1 MLKNI
6 VCAKHMPFQNRG
18 FYQSDLQK
26 VYARLRVFFFLP
38 MRDLRE
44 TTVVPLIRSRDYII
58 MSTAHTKMRSAGNFL
73 VACPETNQDIL
84 KIP

>member
-6 VCAKHMPFQNRG
+6 VCAKNMPFQNRE

-26 VYARLRVFFFLP
+26 VYARLRGFFFP

-44 TTVVPLIRSRDYII
+44 TTVVPLIRSRDY
-58 MSTAHTKMRSAGNFL
+58 R
-73 VACPETNQDIL
+73 VAFDL
-84 KIP
+84 LG